1 MEGGWMAGNF
11 LGKGAAKVIL
21 GQECGFFA
29 WENKVADNYANPRM
43 IEGSGYPAFKGAF
56 ACVEK
61 EMKERIQVREG
72 LRIEVESREERQGG
86 DIVNETSL

>member
-1 MEGGWMAGNF
+1 
-11 LGKGAAKVIL
+11 
-21 GQECGFFA
+21 
-29 WENKVADNYANPRM
+29 M

-61 EMKERIQVREG
+61 EMKERIQIREG